1 MYTVRHWQVCMS
13 HRYVVRRSLHVCM
26 ESCDDLGVYSRSYV
40 RTSSEYLWQ
49 KASYSTASGCR
60 PSSSQRAHPSTRPD
74 SKSKTLSSN
83 TSSLVFVN
91 WHVAINKL
99 ERALYTAGG
108 KYTVTHKQNTRQSV
122 KTFQEI
128 ERLVSVKKWPCKRGL
143 VHLNGT

>member
-1 MYTVRHWQVCMS
+1 MILVC
-13 HRYVVRRSLHVCM
+13 
-26 ESCDDLGVYSRSYV
+26 VYSRPYI

-60 PSSSQRAHPSTRPD
+60 PSSSHRAHPSTRPD

-99 ERALYTAGG
+99 ERALCTAGVKIQSHING
-108 KYTVTHKQNTRQSV
+108 NTRQSV
-122 KTFQEI
+122 KTFQGI
-128 ERLVSVKKWPCKRGL
+128 ERLVSVEKWPCNRGHL
-143 VHLNGT
+143 VMYSCTCSPSL